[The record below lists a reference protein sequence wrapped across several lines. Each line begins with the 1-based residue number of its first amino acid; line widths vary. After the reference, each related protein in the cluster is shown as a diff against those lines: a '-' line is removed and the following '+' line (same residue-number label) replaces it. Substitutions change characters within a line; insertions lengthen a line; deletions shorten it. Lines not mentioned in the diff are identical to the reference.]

1 MGSKGN
7 HMKKHA
13 LLIQAHQDISYFIK
27 LAKIQPNVNFYVHID
42 AKSDYFPDAETAQL
56 ANVFLLKDRI
66 TVRWGGFSQIEA
78 TLKLFETAFANKDNA
93 YFHLL
98 SGEDVVLQ
106 PFEVIEKQWQQR
118 FDFQAMISCE
128 MAPQYAYRFIMD
140 SPHADSNWQR
150 QLTGK
155 IITKLQQGMAKVK
168 PYHSPIYFGSQWFS
182 VTREDWEK
190 IVPFA
195 DEYSDFFR
203 HKLVPDEH
211 FFQTLICEKLTQ
223 QNQSEQEHSQQQ
235 PSQKNSASQ
244 LRLSNNNKRLIV
256 FDKAINNGN
265 SPIYLDL
272 LKLERAKFDGYWFAR
287 KVKKDVA
294 LTWLGELT

>member
-7 HMKKHA
+7 CMKKHA

-27 LAKIQPNVNFYVHID
+27 LAKIQPNVNFYVHMD
-42 AKSDYFPDAETAQL
+42 AKSRDFPKTDLANL
-56 ANVFLLKDRI
+56 ANVVLLSDRVS
-66 TVRWGGFSQIEA
+66 VRWGGFSQIKA
-78 TLKLFETAFANKDNA
+78 TLKLFERAFANEDNA
-93 YFHLL
+93 YFHLV

-118 FDFQAMISCE
+118 FGFQAMMTCE

-155 IITKLQQGMAKVK
+155 IITKLQQGVAKVK
-168 PYHSPIYFGSQWFS
+168 PYHSAIYFGSQWFS
-182 VTREDWEK
+182 VTRADWEK
-190 IVPFA
+190 IVPFI

-211 FFQTLICEKLTQ
+211 FFQTLIAEKLT
-223 QNQSEQEHSQQQ
+223 NQI
-235 PSQKNSASQ
+235 
-244 LRLSNNNKRLIV
+244 RLSNDNRRQII
-256 FDKAINNGN
+256 FDKNVNNGN

-287 KVKKDVA
+287 KVNKDVS
-294 LTWLGELT
+294 LTWLGEA

>member
-27 LAKIQPNVNFYVHID
+27 LAKIQPNVNFYVHMD
-42 AKSDYFPDAETAQL
+42 AKSRDFPKTDLANL
-56 ANVFLLKDRI
+56 ANVVLLSDRVS
-66 TVRWGGFSQIEA
+66 VRWGGFSQIEA
-78 TLKLFETAFANKDNA
+78 TLKLFETAFAHEDNA

-118 FDFQAMISCE
+118 FGFQAMMTCE
-128 MAPQYAYRFIMD
+128 IAPQYAYRFIMD

-155 IITKLQQGMAKVK
+155 IITKLQQGVAKIK

-182 VTREDWEK
+182 VTRADWEK
-190 IVPFA
+190 IVPFT

-211 FFQTLICEKLTQ
+211 FFQTLIAEKLT
-223 QNQSEQEHSQQQ
+223 NQI
-235 PSQKNSASQ
+235 
-244 LRLSNNNKRLIV
+244 RLSNDNRRQII
-256 FDKAINNGN
+256 FDKNVNNGN

-294 LTWLGELT
+294 LTWLGEA

>member
-1 MGSKGN
+1 
-7 HMKKHA
+7 MKKHA

-27 LAKIQPNVNFYVHID
+27 LAKIQPNVNFYVHMD
-42 AKSDYFPDAETAQL
+42 AKSDYFPDAKTAQL

-78 TLKLFETAFANKDNA
+78 TLKLFETAFANEDNA
-93 YFHLL
+93 YFHLV

-118 FDFQAMISCE
+118 FDFQAMMSCE
-128 MAPQYAYRFIMD
+128 IAPQYAYRFIMD
-140 SPHADSNWQR
+140 SSHADSDWQR
-150 QLTGK
+150 QLMGK
-155 IITKLQQGMAKVK
+155 IITKLQQGVAKIK

-182 VTREDWEK
+182 VTRADWEK
-190 IVPFA
+190 IVPFI

-211 FFQTLICEKLTQ
+211 FFQTLIAEKLT
-223 QNQSEQEHSQQQ
+223 NQI
-235 PSQKNSASQ
+235 
-244 LRLSNNNKRLIV
+244 RLSNDNRRQII
-256 FDKAINNGN
+256 FDKNVNNGN

-272 LKLERAKFDGYWFAR
+272 FKLERAKFDGYWFAR

>member
-1 MGSKGN
+1 
-7 HMKKHA
+7 MKKHA

-27 LAKIQPNVNFYVHID
+27 LAKIQPNVNFYVHMD

-78 TLKLFETAFANKDNA
+78 TLKLFEKAFANEENA

-118 FDFQAMISCE
+118 FDFQAMMTCE
-128 MAPQYAYRFIMD
+128 RAPQYAYRFIMD

-155 IITKLQQGMAKVK
+155 IITKLQQGVAKVK

-182 VTREDWEK
+182 VTRADWEK
-190 IVPFA
+190 IVPFT

-211 FFQTLICEKLTQ
+211 FFQTLITEKLT
-223 QNQSEQEHSQQQ
+223 NQI
-235 PSQKNSASQ
+235 
-244 LRLSNNNKRLIV
+244 RLSNDNRRQII
-256 FDKAINNGN
+256 FDKNVNNGN

-272 LKLERAKFDGYWFAR
+272 LKLKRAKFDGYWFAR

>member
-1 MGSKGN
+1 
-7 HMKKHA
+7 MKKHA

-27 LAKIQPNVNFYVHID
+27 LAKSQPNVNFYVHMD
-42 AKSDYFPDAETAQL
+42 AKSDYFPDAGTAQL

-78 TLKLFETAFANKDNA
+78 TLKLFETAFANEDNA
-93 YFHLL
+93 YFHLV

-118 FDFQAMISCE
+118 FGFQAMMTCE

-155 IITKLQQGMAKVK
+155 IITKLQQGVAKVK
-168 PYHSPIYFGSQWFS
+168 PYHSAIYFGSQWFS
-182 VTREDWEK
+182 VTRADWEK
-190 IVPFA
+190 IVPFT

-211 FFQTLICEKLTQ
+211 FFQTLIAEKLT
-223 QNQSEQEHSQQQ
+223 NQI
-235 PSQKNSASQ
+235 
-244 LRLSNNNKRLIV
+244 RLSNDNRRQII
-256 FDKAINNGN
+256 FDKNVNNGN

-272 LKLERAKFDGYWFAR
+272 FKLERAKFDGYWFAR

>member
-1 MGSKGN
+1 
-7 HMKKHA
+7 MKKHA

-27 LAKIQPNVNFYVHID
+27 LAKIQPNVNFYVHMD
-42 AKSDYFPDAETAQL
+42 AKSKSCDYPKTDLANL

-66 TVRWGGFSQIEA
+66 MVRWGGFSQIEA
-78 TLKLFETAFANKDNA
+78 TLKLFETAFAHEDNA

-118 FDFQAMISCE
+118 FDFQAMMTCE
-128 MAPQYAYRFIMD
+128 RAPQYAYRFIMD

-155 IITKLQQGMAKVK
+155 IITKLQQGVAKVK
-168 PYHSPIYFGSQWFS
+168 TYHSPIYFGSQWFS
-182 VTREDWEK
+182 VTRADWEK
-190 IVPFA
+190 IVPFI
-195 DEYSDFFR
+195 DGYSDFFR

-211 FFQTLICEKLTQ
+211 FFQTLIAEKLT
-223 QNQSEQEHSQQQ
+223 NQIC
-235 PSQKNSASQ
+235 
-244 LRLSNNNKRLIV
+244 LSNDNRRQII
-256 FDKAINNGN
+256 FDKNVNNGN

-272 LKLERAKFDGYWFAR
+272 LKLERAEFDGYWFAR

-294 LTWLGELT
+294 LTWLDELT

>member
-1 MGSKGN
+1 
-7 HMKKHA
+7 MKKHA

-27 LAKIQPNVNFYVHID
+27 LAKIQPNVNFYVHMD
-42 AKSDYFPDAETAQL
+42 AKSNYFPEAETAQL
-56 ANVFLLKDRI
+56 ANVVLLSDRVS
-66 TVRWGGFSQIEA
+66 VRWGGFSQIEA
-78 TLKLFETAFANKDNA
+78 TLKLFETAFSNEDNA
-93 YFHLL
+93 YFHLV

-118 FDFQAMISCE
+118 FDFQAMMTCE
-128 MAPQYAYRFIMD
+128 RAPQYAYRFIMD
-140 SPHADSNWQR
+140 SPHADSDWQR

-155 IITKLQQGMAKVK
+155 IITKLQQGVAKVK
-168 PYHSPIYFGSQWFS
+168 PYHSAIYFGSQWFS
-182 VTREDWEK
+182 VTRADWEK
-190 IVPFA
+190 IVPFT

-211 FFQTLICEKLTQ
+211 FFQTLITEKLT
-223 QNQSEQEHSQQQ
+223 NQI
-235 PSQKNSASQ
+235 
-244 LRLSNNNKRLIV
+244 RLSNDNRRQII
-256 FDKAINNGN
+256 FDKNVNNGN

>member
-1 MGSKGN
+1 
-7 HMKKHA
+7 MKKHA

-66 TVRWGGFSQIEA
+66 TVRWGGFSQIKA
-78 TLKLFETAFANKDNA
+78 TLKLFETAFAHEDNA

-106 PFEVIEKQWQQR
+106 PFEVIEKQWQHQ
-118 FDFQAMISCE
+118 FGFQAMMTCE

-155 IITKLQQGMAKVK
+155 IITKLQQGVAKVK
-168 PYHSPIYFGSQWFS
+168 PYHSAIYFGSQWFS
-182 VTREDWEK
+182 VTRADWEK
-190 IVPFA
+190 IVPFT

-211 FFQTLICEKLTQ
+211 FFQTLITEKLT
-223 QNQSEQEHSQQQ
+223 NQI
-235 PSQKNSASQ
+235 
-244 LRLSNNNKRLIV
+244 RLSNDNRRQII
-256 FDKAINNGN
+256 FDKNVNNGN

-272 LKLERAKFDGYWFAR
+272 FKLERAKFDGYWFAR

>member
-1 MGSKGN
+1 
-7 HMKKHA
+7 MKKHA

-27 LAKIQPNVNFYVHID
+27 LAKIQPNVNFYVHMD
-42 AKSDYFPDAETAQL
+42 AKSNYFPEAETAQL
-56 ANVFLLKDRI
+56 ANVVLLSDRVS
-66 TVRWGGFSQIEA
+66 VRWGGFSQIEA
-78 TLKLFETAFANKDNA
+78 TLKLFETAFANEDNA
-93 YFHLL
+93 YFHLV

-118 FDFQAMISCE
+118 FDFQAMMTCE
-128 MAPQYAYRFIMD
+128 RAPQYAYRFIMD

-155 IITKLQQGMAKVK
+155 IITKLQQGVAKVK

-182 VTREDWEK
+182 VTRADWEK
-190 IVPFA
+190 IMPFT

-211 FFQTLICEKLTQ
+211 FFQTLITEKLT
-223 QNQSEQEHSQQQ
+223 NQI
-235 PSQKNSASQ
+235 
-244 LRLSNNNKRLIV
+244 RLSNDNRRQII
-256 FDKAINNGN
+256 FDKNVNNGN

>member
-1 MGSKGN
+1 
-7 HMKKHA
+7 MKKHA
-13 LLIQAHQDISYFIK
+13 LLIQAHQDISYFIE
-27 LAKIQPNVNFYVHID
+27 LAKIQPSVNFYVHMD
-42 AKSDYFPDAETAQL
+42 AKSKSCDYPKTDLANL

-78 TLKLFETAFANKDNA
+78 TLKLFEPAFANEDNA
-93 YFHLL
+93 YFHLV

-118 FDFQAMISCE
+118 FDFQAMMTCE

-140 SPHADSNWQR
+140 SPHADSDWQR

-155 IITKLQQGMAKVK
+155 IITKLQQGVAKVK

-182 VTREDWEK
+182 VTRADWEK
-190 IVPFA
+190 IVPFT

-211 FFQTLICEKLTQ
+211 FFQTLITEKLT
-223 QNQSEQEHSQQQ
+223 NQI
-235 PSQKNSASQ
+235 
-244 LRLSNNNKRLIV
+244 RLSNDNRRQII
-256 FDKAINNGN
+256 FDKNVNNGN

>member
-1 MGSKGN
+1 
-7 HMKKHA
+7 MKKHA
-13 LLIQAHQDISYFIK
+13 LLIQAHQDISYFIN
-27 LAKIQPNVNFYVHID
+27 LAKIQPNVNFYVHMD

-78 TLKLFETAFANKDNA
+78 TLKLFETAFANEDNA
-93 YFHLL
+93 YFHLV

-118 FDFQAMISCE
+118 FDFQAMMTCE

-140 SPHADSNWQR
+140 SPHADSDWQR

-155 IITKLQQGMAKVK
+155 ILTKLQQGVAKIK

-182 VTREDWEK
+182 VTRADWEK
-190 IVPFA
+190 IVPFT

-203 HKLVPDEH
+203 QKLVPDEH
-211 FFQTLICEKLTQ
+211 FFQTLITEKLT
-223 QNQSEQEHSQQQ
+223 NQI
-235 PSQKNSASQ
+235 
-244 LRLSNNNKRLIV
+244 RLSNDNRRKII
-256 FDKAINNGN
+256 FDKNVNNGN

>member
-1 MGSKGN
+1 
-7 HMKKHA
+7 MKKHA

-27 LAKIQPNVNFYVHID
+27 LAKIQPNVNFYVHMD
-42 AKSDYFPDAETAQL
+42 AKSRDFPKTDLANL
-56 ANVFLLKDRI
+56 ANVVLLSDRVS
-66 TVRWGGFSQIEA
+66 VRWGGFSQIEA
-78 TLKLFETAFANKDNA
+78 TLKLFETAFAHEDNA
-93 YFHLL
+93 YFHLV

-118 FDFQAMISCE
+118 FGFQAMMTCE

-155 IITKLQQGMAKVK
+155 IITKLQQGVAKVK

-190 IVPFA
+190 IVPFT

-211 FFQTLICEKLTQ
+211 FFQTLITEKLT
-223 QNQSEQEHSQQQ
+223 NQI
-235 PSQKNSASQ
+235 
-244 LRLSNNNKRLIV
+244 RLSNDNRRQII
-256 FDKAINNGN
+256 FDKNVNNGN

-272 LKLERAKFDGYWFAR
+272 FKLERAKFDGYWFAR

>member
-1 MGSKGN
+1 
-7 HMKKHA
+7 MKKHA

-27 LAKIQPNVNFYVHID
+27 LAKIQPNVNFYVHMD
-42 AKSDYFPDAETAQL
+42 AKSNYFPEAETAQL

-78 TLKLFETAFANKDNA
+78 TLKLFETAFAHEDNA

-118 FDFQAMISCE
+118 FDFQAMMTCE
-128 MAPQYAYRFIMD
+128 RAPEYAYRFIMD

-155 IITKLQQGMAKVK
+155 IITKLQQGVAKIK

-182 VTREDWEK
+182 VMRADWEK
-190 IVPFA
+190 IMPFT

-203 HKLVPDEH
+203 QKLVPDEH
-211 FFQTLICEKLTQ
+211 FFQTLITEKLT
-223 QNQSEQEHSQQQ
+223 NQI
-235 PSQKNSASQ
+235 
-244 LRLSNNNKRLIV
+244 RLSNDNRRLII
-256 FDKAINNGN
+256 FDKNVNNGN

>member
-1 MGSKGN
+1 
-7 HMKKHA
+7 MKKHA

-27 LAKIQPNVNFYVHID
+27 LAKIQPNVNFYVHMD
-42 AKSDYFPDAETAQL
+42 AKSRDFPKTDLANL
-56 ANVFLLKDRI
+56 ANVVLLSDRVS
-66 TVRWGGFSQIEA
+66 VRWGGFSQIEA
-78 TLKLFETAFANKDNA
+78 TLKLFETAFANEDNA

-106 PFEVIEKQWQQR
+106 PFEVIEKQWQHQ
-118 FDFQAMISCE
+118 FGFQAMMSCE
-128 MAPQYAYRFIMD
+128 IAPQYAYRFIMD

-155 IITKLQQGMAKVK
+155 IITKLQKAVAKVK

-182 VTREDWEK
+182 VTRADWEK
-190 IVPFA
+190 IMPFT

-211 FFQTLICEKLTQ
+211 FFQTLITEKLT
-223 QNQSEQEHSQQQ
+223 NQI
-235 PSQKNSASQ
+235 
-244 LRLSNNNKRLIV
+244 RLSNDNRRQII
-256 FDKAINNGN
+256 FDKNVNNGN

-272 LKLERAKFDGYWFAR
+272 LKLEQAKFNGYWFAR

>member
-1 MGSKGN
+1 
-7 HMKKHA
+7 MKKHA

-27 LAKIQPNVNFYVHID
+27 LAKIQPSVNFYVHMD

-56 ANVFLLKDRI
+56 ANVFLLSDRVS
-66 TVRWGGFSQIEA
+66 VRWGGFSQIEA
-78 TLKLFETAFANKDNA
+78 TLKLFETAFANEDNA
-93 YFHLL
+93 YFHLV

-118 FDFQAMISCE
+118 FGFQAMMTCE

-155 IITKLQQGMAKVK
+155 IITKLQQGVAKVK
-168 PYHSPIYFGSQWFS
+168 PYHSAIYFGSQWFS
-182 VTREDWEK
+182 VTRADWEK
-190 IVPFA
+190 IVPFT

-211 FFQTLICEKLTQ
+211 FFQTLITEKLT
-223 QNQSEQEHSQQQ
+223 NQI
-235 PSQKNSASQ
+235 
-244 LRLSNNNKRLIV
+244 RLSNDNRRQII
-256 FDKAINNGN
+256 FDKNVNNGN

-272 LKLERAKFDGYWFAR
+272 FKLERAKFDGYWFAR

>member
-1 MGSKGN
+1 
-7 HMKKHA
+7 MKKHA

-27 LAKIQPNVNFYVHID
+27 LAKIQPNVNFYVHMD
-42 AKSDYFPDAETAQL
+42 AKSRDFPKTDL
-56 ANVFLLKDRI
+56 ANLVNVVFLTDRVS
-66 TVRWGGFSQIEA
+66 VRWGGFSQIEA
-78 TLKLFETAFANKDNA
+78 TLKLFETAFANEDNA

-118 FDFQAMISCE
+118 FDFQAMMTCE

-155 IITKLQQGMAKVK
+155 IITKLQQGVAKIK
-168 PYHSPIYFGSQWFS
+168 TYHSPIYFGSQWFS
-182 VTREDWEK
+182 VTRADWEK
-190 IVPFA
+190 IMPFT

-211 FFQTLICEKLTQ
+211 FFQTLITEKLT
-223 QNQSEQEHSQQQ
+223 NQI
-235 PSQKNSASQ
+235 
-244 LRLSNNNKRLIV
+244 RLSNDNRRQII
-256 FDKAINNGN
+256 FDKNVNNGN

-272 LKLERAKFDGYWFAR
+272 LKLERAKFNGYWFAR

>member
-1 MGSKGN
+1 
-7 HMKKHA
+7 MKKHA
-13 LLIQAHQDISYFIK
+13 LLIQAHQDISYFIE
-27 LAKIQPNVNFYVHID
+27 LAKIQPSVNFYVHVD
-42 AKSDYFPDAETAQL
+42 AKSDYFPNAETAQL

-78 TLKLFETAFANKDNA
+78 TLKLFETAFANEDNA

-118 FDFQAMISCE
+118 FDFQAMMTCE

-140 SPHADSNWQR
+140 SPHADSDWQR

-155 IITKLQQGMAKVK
+155 IITKLQQGVAKVK
-168 PYHSPIYFGSQWFS
+168 PYHSSIYFGSQWFS
-182 VTREDWEK
+182 VTRADWEK
-190 IVPFA
+190 IMPFT

-211 FFQTLICEKLTQ
+211 FFQTLITEKLT
-223 QNQSEQEHSQQQ
+223 NQI
-235 PSQKNSASQ
+235 
-244 LRLSNNNKRLIV
+244 RLSNDNRRQII
-256 FDKAINNGN
+256 FDKNVNNGN

>member
-1 MGSKGN
+1 
-7 HMKKHA
+7 MKKHA

-27 LAKIQPNVNFYVHID
+27 LAKIQPNVNFYVHMD
-42 AKSDYFPDAETAQL
+42 AKSHDFPKNDMANL
-56 ANVFLLKDRI
+56 ANVVFLTDR
-66 TVRWGGFSQIEA
+66 VPVHWGGFSQIEA
-78 TLKLFETAFANKDNA
+78 TLKLFETAFANEDNA

-106 PFEVIEKQWQQR
+106 PFEVIEKQWQQW
-118 FDFQAMISCE
+118 FDFQAMMTCKI
-128 MAPQYAYRFIMD
+128 APQYAYRFIMD

-155 IITKLQQGMAKVK
+155 IITKLQQGVAKVK

-182 VTREDWEK
+182 VTRADWEK
-190 IVPFA
+190 IVPFT

-223 QNQSEQEHSQQQ
+223 QQH
-235 PSQKNSASQ
+235 SQKNSANQ

>member
-1 MGSKGN
+1 
-7 HMKKHA
+7 MKKHA

-27 LAKIQPNVNFYVHID
+27 LAKIQPNVNFYVHMD
-42 AKSDYFPDAETAQL
+42 ARSRDFPKTDLANL
-56 ANVFLLKDRI
+56 ANVVLLSDRVS
-66 TVRWGGFSQIEA
+66 VRWGGFSQIEA
-78 TLKLFETAFANKDNA
+78 TLKLFETAFANEDNA

-118 FDFQAMISCE
+118 FDFQTMMTCE
-128 MAPQYAYRFIMD
+128 RAPQYAYRFIMD
-140 SPHADSNWQR
+140 SPHADSDWQR

-155 IITKLQQGMAKVK
+155 IITKLQQGVSKVK

-182 VTREDWEK
+182 VTRADWEK
-190 IVPFA
+190 IVPFT

-223 QNQSEQEHSQQQ
+223 QNQTEQEHSQQQ
-235 PSQKNSASQ
+235 QSQKNSANQ
-244 LRLSNNNKRLIV
+244 LRVSNNNKRLIV

>member
-27 LAKIQPNVNFYVHID
+27 LAKIQPNVNFYVHMD
-42 AKSDYFPDAETAQL
+42 AKSRDFPKTDLENL
-56 ANVFLLKDRI
+56 ANVILLSDRVS
-66 TVRWGGFSQIEA
+66 VRWGGFSQIEA
-78 TLKLFETAFANKDNA
+78 TLKLFETAFSNDDNA

-118 FDFQAMISCE
+118 FDFQAMMTCE

-155 IITKLQQGMAKVK
+155 IITKLQQGVAKIK

-182 VTREDWEK
+182 VTRADWEK
-190 IVPFA
+190 IVPFT

-211 FFQTLICEKLTQ
+211 FFQTLITEKLT
-223 QNQSEQEHSQQQ
+223 NQI
-235 PSQKNSASQ
+235 
-244 LRLSNNNKRLIV
+244 RLSNDNRRQII
-256 FDKAINNGN
+256 FDKNVNNGN

-272 LKLERAKFDGYWFAR
+272 FKLERAKFDGYWFAR

>member
-7 HMKKHA
+7 CMKKHA

-27 LAKIQPNVNFYVHID
+27 LAKIQPNVNFYVHMD
-42 AKSDYFPDAETAQL
+42 AKSRDFPKTDLANL
-56 ANVFLLKDRI
+56 ANVVLLSDRVS
-66 TVRWGGFSQIEA
+66 VRWGGFSQIEA
-78 TLKLFETAFANKDNA
+78 TLKLFETAFAHEDNA
-93 YFHLL
+93 YFHLV

-118 FDFQAMISCE
+118 FGFQAMMTCE

-155 IITKLQQGMAKVK
+155 IITKLQQGVAKVK

-190 IVPFA
+190 IVPFT

-211 FFQTLICEKLTQ
+211 FFQTLITEKLT
-223 QNQSEQEHSQQQ
+223 NQI
-235 PSQKNSASQ
+235 
-244 LRLSNNNKRLIV
+244 RLSNDNRRQII
-256 FDKAINNGN
+256 FDKNVNNGN

-294 LTWLGELT
+294 LTWLGEA

>member
-7 HMKKHA
+7 CMKKHA

-66 TVRWGGFSQIEA
+66 TVRWGGFSQIKA
-78 TLKLFETAFANKDNA
+78 TLKLFETAFAHEDNA

-106 PFEVIEKQWQQR
+106 PFEVIEKQWQHQ
-118 FDFQAMISCE
+118 FGFQAMMSCE
-128 MAPQYAYRFIMD
+128 IAPQYAYRFIMD

-155 IITKLQQGMAKVK
+155 IITKLQQGVAKVK
-168 PYHSPIYFGSQWFS
+168 PYHSAIYFGSQWFS
-182 VTREDWEK
+182 VTRADWEK
-190 IVPFA
+190 IVPFT

-211 FFQTLICEKLTQ
+211 FFQTLIAEKLT
-223 QNQSEQEHSQQQ
+223 NQI
-235 PSQKNSASQ
+235 
-244 LRLSNNNKRLIV
+244 RLSNDNRRQII
-256 FDKAINNGN
+256 FDKNVNNGN

-294 LTWLGELT
+294 LTWLGEA

>member
-1 MGSKGN
+1 
-7 HMKKHA
+7 MKKHA

-66 TVRWGGFSQIEA
+66 TVRWGGFSQIKA
-78 TLKLFETAFANKDNA
+78 TLKLFETAFAHEDNA

-106 PFEVIEKQWQQR
+106 PFEVIEKQWQHQ
-118 FDFQAMISCE
+118 FGFQAMMSCE
-128 MAPQYAYRFIMD
+128 IAPQYAYRFIMD

-155 IITKLQQGMAKVK
+155 IITKLQQGVAKVK
-168 PYHSPIYFGSQWFS
+168 PYHSAIYFGSQWFS
-182 VTREDWEK
+182 VTRADWEK
-190 IVPFA
+190 IVPFT

-211 FFQTLICEKLTQ
+211 FFQTLITEKLT
-223 QNQSEQEHSQQQ
+223 NQI
-235 PSQKNSASQ
+235 
-244 LRLSNNNKRLIV
+244 RLSNDNRRQII
-256 FDKAINNGN
+256 FDKNVNNGN

-272 LKLERAKFDGYWFAR
+272 FKLERAKFDGYWFAR

>member
-7 HMKKHA
+7 CMKKHA

-66 TVRWGGFSQIEA
+66 TVRWGGFSQIKA
-78 TLKLFETAFANKDNA
+78 TLKLFERAFANEDNA
-93 YFHLL
+93 YFHLV

-118 FDFQAMISCE
+118 FGFQAMMTCE

-155 IITKLQQGMAKVK
+155 IITKLQQGVAKVK
-168 PYHSPIYFGSQWFS
+168 PYHSAIYFGSQWFS
-182 VTREDWEK
+182 VTHADWEK
-190 IVPFA
+190 IVPFT

-211 FFQTLICEKLTQ
+211 FFQTLIAEKLT
-223 QNQSEQEHSQQQ
+223 NQI
-235 PSQKNSASQ
+235 
-244 LRLSNNNKRLIV
+244 RLSNDNRRQII
-256 FDKAINNGN
+256 FDKNVNNGN

-294 LTWLGELT
+294 LTWLGEA

>member
-1 MGSKGN
+1 
-7 HMKKHA
+7 MKKHA

-27 LAKIQPNVNFYVHID
+27 LAKSQPNVNFYVHMD
-42 AKSDYFPDAETAQL
+42 AKSRDFPKIDLANL
-56 ANVFLLKDRI
+56 ANVVLLSDRVS
-66 TVRWGGFSQIEA
+66 VRWGGFSQIEA
-78 TLKLFETAFANKDNA
+78 TLKLFETAFANEDNA
-93 YFHLL
+93 YFHLV

-106 PFEVIEKQWQQR
+106 PFEVIEKQWQQQ
-118 FDFQAMISCE
+118 FDFQAMMTCE
-128 MAPQYAYRFIMD
+128 IAPQYAYRFIMD
-140 SPHADSNWQR
+140 SPHADSDWQR

-155 IITKLQQGMAKVK
+155 IITKLQQGVAKVK

-182 VTREDWEK
+182 VTRADWEK
-190 IVPFA
+190 IVPFI

-211 FFQTLICEKLTQ
+211 FFQTLIAEKLT
-223 QNQSEQEHSQQQ
+223 NQI
-235 PSQKNSASQ
+235 
-244 LRLSNNNKRLIV
+244 RLSNDNRRQII
-256 FDKAINNGN
+256 FDKNVNNGN

>member
-27 LAKIQPNVNFYVHID
+27 LAKIQPSVNFYVHMD

-78 TLKLFETAFANKDNA
+78 TLKLFETAFANEDNA

-118 FDFQAMISCE
+118 FGFQAMMTCE

-155 IITKLQQGMAKVK
+155 IITKLQQGVAKIK
-168 PYHSPIYFGSQWFS
+168 TYHSPIYFGSQWFS
-182 VTREDWEK
+182 VTRADWEK
-190 IVPFA
+190 IVPFT

-211 FFQTLICEKLTQ
+211 FFQTLIAEKLT
-223 QNQSEQEHSQQQ
+223 NQIC
-235 PSQKNSASQ
+235 
-244 LRLSNNNKRLIV
+244 LSNDNRRQII
-256 FDKAINNGN
+256 FDKNVNNGN

-272 LKLERAKFDGYWFAR
+272 LNLERAKFDGYWFAR

-294 LTWLGELT
+294 LTLLGELT

>member
-1 MGSKGN
+1 
-7 HMKKHA
+7 MKKHA

-27 LAKIQPNVNFYVHID
+27 LAKIQPSVNFYVHMD

-56 ANVFLLKDRI
+56 ANVFLLSDRVS
-66 TVRWGGFSQIEA
+66 VRWGGFSQIEA
-78 TLKLFETAFANKDNA
+78 TLKLFETAFANEDNA
-93 YFHLL
+93 YFHLV

-118 FDFQAMISCE
+118 FGFQAMMSCE
-128 MAPQYAYRFIMD
+128 IAPQYAYRFIMD

-155 IITKLQQGMAKVK
+155 IITKLQQGVAKVK

-182 VTREDWEK
+182 VTRADWEK
-190 IVPFA
+190 IVPFT

-211 FFQTLICEKLTQ
+211 FFQTLITEKLT
-223 QNQSEQEHSQQQ
+223 NQI
-235 PSQKNSASQ
+235 
-244 LRLSNNNKRLIV
+244 RLSNDNRRQII
-256 FDKAINNGN
+256 FDKNVNNGN

-272 LKLERAKFDGYWFAR
+272 FKLERAKFDGYWFAR

>member
-7 HMKKHA
+7 RMKKHA

-27 LAKIQPNVNFYVHID
+27 LAKIQPNVNFYVHMD
-42 AKSDYFPDAETAQL
+42 AKSNYFPNAETTQL

-78 TLKLFETAFANKDNA
+78 TLKLFETAFANEDNA
-93 YFHLL
+93 YFHLV

-118 FDFQAMISCE
+118 FDFQAMMTCE
-128 MAPQYAYRFIMD
+128 IAPQYAYRFIMD

-155 IITKLQQGMAKVK
+155 IITKLQQGVAKVK

-190 IVPFA
+190 IVPFT

-211 FFQTLICEKLTQ
+211 FFQTLIAEKLT
-223 QNQSEQEHSQQQ
+223 NQI
-235 PSQKNSASQ
+235 
-244 LRLSNNNKRLIV
+244 RLSNDNRRQII
-256 FDKAINNGN
+256 FDKNVNNGN

>member
-1 MGSKGN
+1 MRSKGN
-7 HMKKHA
+7 RMKKHA

-27 LAKIQPNVNFYVHID
+27 LAKIQPNVNFYVHMD
-42 AKSDYFPDAETAQL
+42 AKSRDFPKTDLANL
-56 ANVFLLKDRI
+56 ANVVLLSDRVS
-66 TVRWGGFSQIEA
+66 VRWGGFSQIEA
-78 TLKLFETAFANKDNA
+78 TLKLFETAFAHEDNA
-93 YFHLL
+93 YFHLV

-118 FDFQAMISCE
+118 FGFQAMMTCE

-155 IITKLQQGMAKVK
+155 IITKLQQGVAKVK

-190 IVPFA
+190 IVPFT

-211 FFQTLICEKLTQ
+211 FFQTLITEKLT
-223 QNQSEQEHSQQQ
+223 NQI
-235 PSQKNSASQ
+235 
-244 LRLSNNNKRLIV
+244 RLSNDNRRQII
-256 FDKAINNGN
+256 FDKNVNNGN

>member
-1 MGSKGN
+1 
-7 HMKKHA
+7 MKKHA
-13 LLIQAHQDISYFIK
+13 LLIQAHQDISYFIR
-27 LAKIQPNVNFYVHID
+27 LAKIQPNVNFYVHMD
-42 AKSDYFPDAETAQL
+42 AKSRDFPKIDLVNL
-56 ANVFLLKDRI
+56 ADFVLLSDRVS
-66 TVRWGGFSQIEA
+66 VRWGGFSQIEA
-78 TLKLFETAFANKDNA
+78 TLKLFETAFANEDNA
-93 YFHLL
+93 YFHLV

-118 FDFQAMISCE
+118 FDFQPMMTCE

-140 SPHADSNWQR
+140 SPHADSDWQR

-155 IITKLQQGMAKVK
+155 IITKLQQGVAKIK

-190 IVPFA
+190 IVPFTN
-195 DEYSDFFR
+195 EYSDFFR

-223 QNQSEQEHSQQQ
+223 QNQSEQEHSQQ
-235 PSQKNSASQ
+235 PHSQKNPANQ
-244 LRLSNNNKRLIV
+244 LCLSNNNKRLIV

-272 LKLERAKFDGYWFAR
+272 LKLEQAKFDGYWFAR

>member
-1 MGSKGN
+1 
-7 HMKKHA
+7 MKKHA

-66 TVRWGGFSQIEA
+66 TVRWGGFSQIKA
-78 TLKLFETAFANKDNA
+78 TLKLFERAFANEDNA
-93 YFHLL
+93 YFHLV

-118 FDFQAMISCE
+118 FGFQAMMTCE

-140 SPHADSNWQR
+140 SPHADSDWQR

-155 IITKLQQGMAKVK
+155 IITKLQQGVAKIK

-190 IVPFA
+190 IVPFT

-211 FFQTLICEKLTQ
+211 FFQTLITEKLT
-223 QNQSEQEHSQQQ
+223 NQI
-235 PSQKNSASQ
+235 
-244 LRLSNNNKRLIV
+244 RLSNDNRRQII
-256 FDKAINNGN
+256 FDKNVNNGN

-272 LKLERAKFDGYWFAR
+272 FKLERAKFDGYWFAR

>member
-1 MGSKGN
+1 
-7 HMKKHA
+7 MKKHA

-27 LAKIQPNVNFYVHID
+27 LAKIQPNVNFYVHMD
-42 AKSDYFPDAETAQL
+42 AKSDYFPDAKTAQL

-78 TLKLFETAFANKDNA
+78 TLKLFETAFANEDNA
-93 YFHLL
+93 YFHLV

-106 PFEVIEKQWQQR
+106 PFEVIEKQWQHR
-118 FDFQAMISCE
+118 FDFQAMMTCE
-128 MAPQYAYRFIMD
+128 IAPQYAYRFIMD
-140 SPHADSNWQR
+140 SPHADSDWQR

-155 IITKLQQGMAKVK
+155 IITKLQQGVAKIK

-182 VTREDWEK
+182 VMRADWEK
-190 IVPFA
+190 IVPFI
-195 DEYSDFFR
+195 DGYSDFFR

-211 FFQTLICEKLTQ
+211 FFQTLIAEKLT
-223 QNQSEQEHSQQQ
+223 NQI
-235 PSQKNSASQ
+235 
-244 LRLSNNNKRLIV
+244 RLSNDNRRQII
-256 FDKAINNGN
+256 FDKNVNKGN

>member
-1 MGSKGN
+1 
-7 HMKKHA
+7 MKKHA

-27 LAKIQPNVNFYVHID
+27 LAKIQPNVNFYVHMD

-56 ANVFLLKDRI
+56 ANVFLLSNRVS
-66 TVRWGGFSQIEA
+66 VRWGGFSQIEA
-78 TLKLFETAFANKDNA
+78 TLKLFEKAFAYEDNA
-93 YFHLL
+93 YFHLV

-118 FDFQAMISCE
+118 FDFQAMMTCE
-128 MAPQYAYRFIMD
+128 MAAQYAYRFIMD

-155 IITKLQQGMAKVK
+155 IITKLQQGVAKVK

-190 IVPFA
+190 IVPFI

-211 FFQTLICEKLTQ
+211 FFQTLITEKLT
-223 QNQSEQEHSQQQ
+223 NQI
-235 PSQKNSASQ
+235 
-244 LRLSNNNKRLIV
+244 RLSNDNRRQII
-256 FDKAINNGN
+256 FDKNVNNGN

>member
-1 MGSKGN
+1 
-7 HMKKHA
+7 MKKHA
-13 LLIQAHQDISYFIK
+13 LLIQTHQDISYFIK
-27 LAKIQPNVNFYVHID
+27 LAKIQPNVNFYVHMD
-42 AKSDYFPDAETAQL
+42 AKSDYFPDAVTAQL

-78 TLKLFETAFANKDNA
+78 TLKLFETAFANKENA

-118 FDFQAMISCE
+118 FDFQAMMACE
-128 MAPQYAYRFIMD
+128 MAPQYAYRFVMD

-155 IITKLQQGMAKVK
+155 IITKLQQGVAKVK

-182 VTREDWEK
+182 VTRADWEK
-190 IVPFA
+190 IVPFT

-211 FFQTLICEKLTQ
+211 FFQTLITEKLT
-223 QNQSEQEHSQQQ
+223 NQI
-235 PSQKNSASQ
+235 
-244 LRLSNNNKRLIV
+244 RLSNDNRRQII
-256 FDKAINNGN
+256 FDKNVNNGN

>member
-1 MGSKGN
+1 MRSKGN
-7 HMKKHA
+7 RMKKHA

-27 LAKIQPNVNFYVHID
+27 LAKIQPNVNFYVHMD
-42 AKSDYFPDAETAQL
+42 AKSRDFPKTDLANL
-56 ANVFLLKDRI
+56 ANVVLLSDRVS
-66 TVRWGGFSQIEA
+66 VRWGGFSQIEA
-78 TLKLFETAFANKDNA
+78 TLKLFETAFAHEDNA
-93 YFHLL
+93 YFHLV

-118 FDFQAMISCE
+118 FGFQAMMTCE

-140 SPHADSNWQR
+140 SPHADSDWQR

-155 IITKLQQGMAKVK
+155 IITKLQQGVAKIK

-182 VTREDWEK
+182 VTRADWEK
-190 IVPFA
+190 IVPFT

-211 FFQTLICEKLTQ
+211 FFQTLIAEKLT
-223 QNQSEQEHSQQQ
+223 NQI
-235 PSQKNSASQ
+235 
-244 LRLSNNNKRLIV
+244 RLSNDNRRQII
-256 FDKAINNGN
+256 FDKNVNNGN

-294 LTWLGELT
+294 LTWLGEA

>member
-1 MGSKGN
+1 
-7 HMKKHA
+7 MKKHA

-27 LAKIQPNVNFYVHID
+27 LAKIQPNVNFYVHMD
-42 AKSDYFPDAETAQL
+42 AKSNYFPNAETTQL

-78 TLKLFETAFANKDNA
+78 TLKLFETAFANEDNA

-106 PFEVIEKQWQQR
+106 PFEVIEKQWQHQ
-118 FDFQAMISCE
+118 FGFQAMMTCE
-128 MAPQYAYRFIMD
+128 IAPQYAYRFIMD
-140 SPHADSNWQR
+140 SPHADSDWQR

-155 IITKLQQGMAKVK
+155 IITKLQQGVAKIK

-190 IVPFA
+190 IVPFT

-211 FFQTLICEKLTQ
+211 FFQTLITEKLT
-223 QNQSEQEHSQQQ
+223 NQI
-235 PSQKNSASQ
+235 
-244 LRLSNNNKRLIV
+244 RLSNDNRRQII
-256 FDKAINNGN
+256 FDKNVNNGN

-272 LKLERAKFDGYWFAR
+272 FKLERAKFDGYWFAR

>member
-1 MGSKGN
+1 
-7 HMKKHA
+7 MKKHA

-27 LAKIQPNVNFYVHID
+27 LAKSQPNVNFYIHMD

-78 TLKLFETAFANKDNA
+78 TLKLFETAFAHEDNA

-118 FDFQAMISCE
+118 FGFQAMMTCE

-155 IITKLQQGMAKVK
+155 IITKLQQGVAKVK
-168 PYHSPIYFGSQWFS
+168 PYHSAIYFGSQWFS
-182 VTREDWEK
+182 VTRADWEK
-190 IVPFA
+190 IVPFT

-211 FFQTLICEKLTQ
+211 FFQTLICEKLNQ
-223 QNQSEQEHSQQQ
+223 QNQIEQEHSQQQ
-235 PSQKNSASQ
+235 HSQKNSANQ

>member
-27 LAKIQPNVNFYVHID
+27 LAKIQPNVNFYVHMD
-42 AKSDYFPDAETAQL
+42 AKSRDFPKTDLANL
-56 ANVFLLKDRI
+56 ANVVLLSDRVS
-66 TVRWGGFSQIEA
+66 VRWGGFSQIEA
-78 TLKLFETAFANKDNA
+78 TLKLFETAFANEDNA
-93 YFHLL
+93 YFHLV

-118 FDFQAMISCE
+118 FGFQAMMTCE

-155 IITKLQQGMAKVK
+155 IITKLQQGVAKVK
-168 PYHSPIYFGSQWFS
+168 PYHSAIYFGSQWFS
-182 VTREDWEK
+182 VTRADWEK
-190 IVPFA
+190 IVPFT

-211 FFQTLICEKLTQ
+211 FFQTLITEKLT
-223 QNQSEQEHSQQQ
+223 NQI
-235 PSQKNSASQ
+235 
-244 LRLSNNNKRLIV
+244 RLSNDNRRQII
-256 FDKAINNGN
+256 FDKNVNNGN

-272 LKLERAKFDGYWFAR
+272 FKLERAKFDGYWFAR

-294 LTWLGELT
+294 LTWLGEA